1 MPRAARPDSTQPQ
14 AEPSAAHAS
23 VEVPYGVLAET
34 APDAIL
40 TIDEE
45 SVILS
50 VNPAT
55 ERIFGWTAAEMLGQ
69 PLTMIV
75 PSDLRARH
83 EAGIK
88 RYLRTGVRHI
98 PWTGVPL
105 AAMTKDGRRL
115 PIEVSFGEFVHEGR
129 RVFSGFLRDISERVA
144 QQQLLE
150 ETTAELEEA
159 LVSLRERVAEADA
172 ARLAADQANDAKS
185 QFLATMSHELR
196 TPLNAIGGYV
206 ELLETGLRGPLTPQ
220 QMDDLRRVRRAQN
233 RLLTLI
239 NDVLSF
245 ARLETG
251 RIEYDVRDVAVSPL
265 LRSMGPLLDAQLRAK
280 AIEYHCDPGP
290 AGVTVCADEQK
301 VEQIMLNL
309 LSNAAKFTLAGG
321 SISVTTDADLESVRM
336 RVRDTGIG
344 IPADRVEAVF
354 EPFVQLDSTLTRAH
368 EGTGLGLA
376 ISQEFARGMGG
387 LITVESTV
395 GVGTEFTL
403 TLPTGQECSITRE
416 TDSSVGVL
424 LARDARTI
432 VRGMV
437 ARLRAYPELP
447 TVTDAELED
456 HMPSLITDLAQLLVI
471 LDADALPRPG
481 LVSDGARIQEVIVRL
496 HGEQRRRLG
505 WTKGLLEREFDYLAE
520 EAAAAIRRRPS
531 QGGESATDDLVAL
544 VGALIAEAK
553 VVGVQSLGG

>member
-1 MPRAARPDSTQPQ
+1 MPPASRPESTERHVEPRAAPDN
-14 AEPSAAHAS
+14 
-23 VEVPYGVLAET
+23 VEVPYRVLADT

-40 TIDEE
+40 TIDEQE
-45 SVILS
+45 QILS

-55 ERIFGWTAAEMLGQ
+55 ERIFGWTAEEMLGQ
-69 PLTMIV
+69 QLTMLI
-75 PSDLRARH
+75 PPDLRARH
-83 EAGIK
+83 EAGIS

-105 AAMTKDGRRL
+105 AAMTKDGRRI

-129 RVFSGFLRDISERVA
+129 RVFSGFLRDVSDRVA
-144 QQQLLE
+144 QQQRLE
-150 ETTAELEEA
+150 ETSAELEEA
-159 LVSLRERVAEADA
+159 LDALHLRVHEAEA
-172 ARLAADQANDAKS
+172 ARLVADQANEAKS

-220 QMDDLRRVRRAQN
+220 QIDDLRRVRRAQN

-251 RIEYDVRDVAVSPL
+251 RIEYDVREVAVSPL

-280 AIEYHCDPGP
+280 AIDYQCDPGLP
-290 AGVTVCADEQK
+290 GVTICADEQK

-321 SISVTTDADLESVRM
+321 SISVTTDADGESVRV

-344 IPADRVEAVF
+344 IPPDRIEAVF
-354 EPFVQLDSTLTRAH
+354 EPFVQLDSSLTRAH

-395 GVGTEFTL
+395 GEGTEFTL
-403 TLPTGQECSITRE
+403 TLPTGRDCAHVPEAE
-416 TDSSVGVL
+416 TSAGVL
-424 LARDARTI
+424 LTRDARSI

-437 ARLRAYPELP
+437 ARLRADPELP
-447 TVTDAELED
+447 AVTDAELED
-456 HMPSLITDLAQLLVI
+456 HMPSLLTDLAQLLVI
-471 LDADALPRPG
+471 LDADASPRRG
-481 LVSDGARIQEVIVRL
+481 LVRDGARIQEIIVRL

-505 WTKGLLEREFDYLAE
+505 WTKALLEREFDYLAE
-520 EAAAAIRRRPS
+520 EAAAAIRRRPAR
-531 QGGESATDDLVAL
+531 GGESATDDLVAL
-544 VGALIAEAK
+544 VSALLAEAK
-553 VVGVQSLGG
+553 LVGVRSFDE